1 MRPSV
6 TESATEMAAEIAKE
20 EVVRRTG
27 WFRPFCLAVLVL
39 ILVNTCVV
47 GGAIVLVVRGII
59 ALPPGL
65 ISAFTGG
72 TAPINV
78 QGTTVLD
85 RIQSMSQLTSTRFNY
100 SSLITSQRDL
110 PGILGSL
117 YGDRLVMVAVGHV
130 NAGIDLRQMTE
141 DNITRQG
148 DVMTIQLP
156 PPQLLDCFLDEQAS
170 YIVSRDTGLFARPA
184 PNLDQAAR
192 RFAVGQFRDMA
203 LKEDILAQVQNN
215 SKLAIQ
221 NFVLGLGA
229 KQVTVVVAQPDP
241 NAPLPDSCKS

>member
-1 MRPSV
+1 MRQ
-6 TESATEMAAEIAKE
+6 SATEVATELARE

-39 ILVNTCVV
+39 LLVNTCVV

-72 TAPINV
+72 QAPVTI

-85 RIQSMSQLTSTRFNY
+85 RIQSMSQLTTTRFNY
-100 SSLITSQRDL
+100 SSLITSQREL
-110 PGILGSL
+110 PGILGGL

-148 DVMTIQLP
+148 DVMTIRLP
-156 PPQLLDCFLDEQAS
+156 PPQLLDCFLNEQAS
-170 YIVSRDTGLFARPA
+170 YVVSRDTGLFARPA
-184 PNLDQAAR
+184 PNLDQEAR
-192 RFAVGQFRDMA
+192 RYAVGQFRDMA
-203 LKEDILAQVQNN
+203 LKDDILAQVQNN
-215 SKLAIQ
+215 SKLAVQ
-221 NFVLGLGA
+221 NFVLSLGV
-229 KQVTVVVAQPDP
+229 KQVNVVTATPDP
-241 NAPLPDSCKS
+241 NAPLPESCKS